1 MASGKNIHF
10 TFPPPEIIT
19 MNERER
25 RLKDPLTVSAVV
37 ELVYAEADS
46 A

>member
-1 MASGKNIHF
+1 
-10 TFPPPEIIT
+10 

-37 ELVYAEADS
+37 ELVYARPTPPERCVYP
-46 A
+46 